1 MNELRSQRIDVPVGS
16 VIAVV
21 SLAAGLAGMFA
32 GFLSTRSR
40 TGNARH
46 QPLLPDTNGPE
57 VSRPTWRRID
67 EFQAQLDASEEVL
80 DSLRRDYELDTGLL
94 KLELR
99 RLSDLLSDTRRTSRE
114 GTHDIEAGNSYRPV
128 RIVEAAAE
136 VRRPIHFS
144 PLERLADEGEIES
157 GSN

>member
-1 MNELRSQRIDVPVGS
+1 
-16 VIAVV
+16 
-21 SLAAGLAGMFA
+21 MFI

-40 TGNARH
+40 TGNTRR
-46 QPLLPDTNGPE
+46 QPLLPDPNGRE
-57 VSRPTWRRID
+57 ASRPTWRRID

-114 GTHDIEAGNSYRPV
+114 GAHNIEADNSYRPV

-144 PLERLADEGEIES
+144 PLERLADEGEIDS
-157 GSN
+157 GSK

>member
-21 SLAAGLAGMFA
+21 SLAAGLAGMFV

-40 TGNARH
+40 AGNARR
-46 QPLLPDTNGPE
+46 QPLLPDTSRPE

-67 EFQAQLDASEEVL
+67 EFQAQLDASEEVI

-99 RLSDLLSDTRRTSRE
+99 RLSDLLSDTRHTSRDSA
-114 GTHDIEAGNSYRPV
+114 HDIEAGDSYRPV

-136 VRRPIHFS
+136 VRPPIQFS
-144 PLERLADEGEIES
+144 TLERLADEGEIES
-157 GSN
+157 GSS

>member
-21 SLAAGLAGMFA
+21 SLAAGLAGMFV

-40 TGNARH
+40 TGNVRR
-46 QPLLPDTNGPE
+46 QRVLPDPSRPE
-57 VSRPTWRRID
+57 ASRPTWRRID
-67 EFQAQLDASEEVL
+67 EFQAQLDASEEVI

-114 GTHDIEAGNSYRPV
+114 SAHDMEAGNTYRPV

-136 VRRPIHFS
+136 VRRPFQFS
-144 PLERLADEGEIES
+144 PLERLADEGDIES
-157 GSN
+157 GSG